1 MFRKNHKNF
10 KAIGAVLGH
19 SEFKIFS
26 VGQPWRPTFFGDVA
40 LPPHSPS
47 PNCFSAATA
56 LGARFLS
63 LK

>member
-40 LPPHSPS
+40 LPHPAP
-47 PNCFSAATA
+47 PPPPFA
-56 LGARFLS
+56 LPQL
-63 LK
+63 L